1 VLSRYAVT
9 LWNQGVHQGTTVPVA
24 TGERS
29 ISDIFFVP
37 LVMCMVGFG
46 LLFLALVLMRTA
58 TEIRARRIK
67 ALEAR
72 MRG

>member
-1 VLSRYAVT
+1 
-9 LWNQGVHQGTTVPVA
+9 VPVA